1 MSLVFNDTVTY
12 RGIVQEY
19 EKECGFEYGDVSG
32 SAILLASMTASVN
45 LALDDFVELALR
57 SEGTWQFDDSNHDAA
72 QGNYPI
78 ISTDIISGQRDYP
91 FLSDQY
97 GNLILD
103 IYGVYVANPSKI
115 FVKLSPVDVSTG
127 KNDMDGYP
135 TTTASGQLFYGGL
148 SSFTDGQN
156 TPGTPVRYDKLAN
169 GVFLDPV
176 PNYNMRLAQEGVAG
190 LKLYVNREGSY
201 FTISD
206 TSKKPGV
213 PGLFHRYFVVRAA
226 QDYARQNNK
235 ANYGQISA
243 EVMRYEGNEEAGIV
257 GSIQAYFSRRSKDER
272 NRVIPGRH
280 NNR

>member
-1 MSLVFNDTVTY
+1 MSLVFNDTTTY

-19 EKECGFEYGDVSG
+19 EKECGFEIGDVSG
-32 SAILLASMTASVN
+32 DPVKLAELVSSVN

-57 SEGTWQFDDSNHDAA
+57 SEGTWQFDDSNHDVS

-78 ISTDIISGQRDYP
+78 ISTDIIAGQRDYP
-91 FLSDQY
+91 FISDQY

-103 IYGVYVANPSKI
+103 IYGVYVANPSGI
-115 FVKLSPVDVSTG
+115 YVKLSPVDVSTG
-127 KNDMDGYP
+127 KNDLEGYP
-135 TTTASGQLFYGGL
+135 TTAASGFLFYGGL

-169 GVFLDPV
+169 GIFLDPV
-176 PNYNMRLAQEGVAG
+176 PNYNMRLANEGKAG
-190 LKLYVNREGSY
+190 LKIYVNREGSY
-201 FTISD
+201 FTTSD
-206 TSKKPGV
+206 TTKKPGV

-235 ANYGQISA
+235 ANYGQISS
-243 EVMRYEGNEEAGIV
+243 EVMRYEGNEEAGII

-272 NRVIPGRH
+272 NRMVAGRH